1 MWPPTHHTC
10 VVGSGGA
17 VSEAPLLDLVG
28 SVAIRGCTCRRR
40 LMTWM
45 SMQWPVS
52 WSVSVPVLVE
62 YGTLVCHWP
71 NFLERKVFSGVAT
84 QRRCAPHRCCHR
96 QGGVYACLTS
106 SFV

>member
-71 NFLERKVFSGVAT
+71 TGQTFLKEKSLAE
-84 QRRCAPHRCCHR
+84 
-96 QGGVYACLTS
+96 
-106 SFV
+106 